1 MHFVEFGS
9 EVKSEKD
16 LEVAADGDL
25 SDVRAY
31 VEGLRAEGNTA
42 IYGTLRRSLELAA
55 QSRSDDNVTS
65 VVLFS
70 DGENTDWPSIVE
82 FSSWYEATS
91 EVQGIPVYAIL
102 FGEASRAEMEQ
113 LAELTGGRVFDA
125 ADGDLT
131 AAFKEIRGYL

>member
-1 MHFVEFGS
+1 M
-9 EVKSEKD
+9 
-16 LEVAADGDL
+16 
-25 SDVRAY
+25 
-31 VEGLRAEGNTA
+31 EGLRAAGNTA
-42 IYGTLRRSLELAA
+42 IYGTLQHSLELAA

-70 DGENTDWPSIVE
+70 DGENTDYPGIDE
-82 FSSWYEATS
+82 FSFWYEATP

-102 FGEASRAEMEQ
+102 FGETSRAEMEQ
-113 LAELTGGRVFDA
+113 LTQLTGGRAFDA